1 MIVLEITA
9 MQKRKLGNTER
20 GLSAIGLGCMGLSEF
35 YGPPMERSA
44 AIKLLHEAIELGVEH
59 FDTAEMYGIG
69 GANEKLLGEA
79 FADRRDRV
87 FIATKFGPIR
97 DFETGE
103 FTGLDG
109 SPENCRRAVE
119 GSLQRLCTDVIDLYY
134 LHRIDPT
141 TPIEESVAAMA
152 ELVAEG
158 KVRAIGLSEASG
170 DTIRRAAKIHPISAV
185 QSEYSIFSRDIETG
199 VIPACLEVGAS
210 LVAYSP
216 LGRGMLTGRFK
227 TETLGEGDWR
237 LTTPRYQG
245 KAYAAN
251 VALVD
256 EIEAVAS
263 AKSCTPAQVALAW
276 VIGHGEHVLAL
287 TGTTKLE
294 NLKSNLGTYDVALS
308 DDERTTLDALADR
321 VKGNRY
327 DEWGM
332 AGING

>member
-1 MIVLEITA
+1 
-9 MQKRKLGNTER
+9 MQKRKIGNTER
-20 GLSAIGLGCMGLSEF
+20 ALPTIGLGCMGLSEF
-35 YGPPMERSA
+35 YGPPMEQTA

-69 GANEKLLGEA
+69 GANETLLGKA
-79 FADRRDRV
+79 FADRRDHV
-87 FIATKFGPIR
+87 FIATKFGPTR
-97 DFETGE
+97 DFKTGE
-103 FTGLDG
+103 FIALDG
-109 SPENCRRAVE
+109 SRENCRRAVE

-134 LHRIDPT
+134 LHRVDPA
-141 TPIEESVAAMA
+141 TPIEETVTAMA
-152 ELVAEG
+152 ELVVEG

-170 DTIRRAAKIHPISAV
+170 DTIRRVAKIHPISAV
-185 QSEYSIFSRDIETG
+185 QSEYSIFSRDIETN
-199 VIPACLEVGAS
+199 VIPACIDVGAS

-237 LTTPRYQG
+237 LTTPRFQSE
-245 KAYAAN
+245 AYTAN
-251 VALVD
+251 VALVG
-256 EIEAVAS
+256 EIETVAS

-276 VIGHGEHVLAL
+276 VIGRGEYIMAL

-294 NLKSNLGTYDVALS
+294 NLKSNLGAYDVKLS
-308 DDERTTLDALADR
+308 DNEQAALDALADR
-321 VKGNRY
+321 VKGDRY

>member
-1 MIVLEITA
+1 
-9 MQKRKLGNTER
+9 MQKRKIGNTER
-20 GLSAIGLGCMGLSEF
+20 ALPTIGLGCMGLSEF
-35 YGPPMERSA
+35 YGPPMEQTA

-69 GANEKLLGEA
+69 GANEALLGKA

-87 FIATKFGPIR
+87 FIATKFGPTR

-103 FTGLDG
+103 FIGLDG
-109 SPENCRRAVE
+109 SRENCRRAVE

-134 LHRIDPT
+134 LHRVDPA
-141 TPIEESVAAMA
+141 TPIEETVTAMA
-152 ELVAEG
+152 ELVVEG
-158 KVRAIGLSEASG
+158 KVRAIGLSEASCE
-170 DTIRRAAKIHPISAV
+170 TIRRAAKIHPISSV
-185 QSEYSIFSRDIETG
+185 QSEYSIFSRDIETD
-199 VIPACLEVGAS
+199 VIPACIDVGAS

-245 KAYAAN
+245 EAYTAN

-256 EIEAVAS
+256 EIETVAS

-276 VIGHGEHVLAL
+276 VIGRGEYIMAL

-294 NLKSNLGTYDVALS
+294 NLKSNLGAYDVKLLDNEQAA
-308 DDERTTLDALADR
+308 LDALADCVR
-321 VKGNRY
+321 GDRY

>member
-1 MIVLEITA
+1 
-9 MQKRKLGNTER
+9 MQKRVLGNTER
-20 GLSAIGLGCMGLSEF
+20 EIPTIGLGCMGLSEF
-35 YGPPMERSA
+35 YGPPMEQSA
-44 AIKLLHEAIELGVEH
+44 AIKLLHAAIELGMEH

-69 GANEKLLGEA
+69 GANETLLGKA
-79 FADRRDRV
+79 FSDRRDRV
-87 FIATKFGPIR
+87 FIATKFGPTR
-97 DFETGE
+97 DFVNGE

-109 SPENCRRAVE
+109 SRDNCRRAVE
-119 GSLQRLCTDVIDLYY
+119 GSLQRLRTDVIDLYY
-134 LHRIDPT
+134 LHRVDPA
-141 TPIEESVAAMA
+141 TPIEETVAAMA

-170 DTIRRAAKIHPISAV
+170 DTIRRAAKVHPLSAV
-185 QSEYSIFSRDIETG
+185 QSEYSIFSRDIEAD

-227 TETLGEGDWR
+227 TQTLGEGDWR

-245 KAYAAN
+245 EAYAAN

-256 EIEAVAS
+256 VIEAVAS
-263 AKSCTPAQVALAW
+263 TKSCTAAQVALAW
-276 VIGHGEHVLAL
+276 VIGRGETIMPLM
-287 TGTTKLE
+287 GTTKLE
-294 NLKSNLGTYDVALS
+294 NLESNLGACDVELS

-321 VKGNRY
+321 VMGERY

-332 AGING
+332 ASING